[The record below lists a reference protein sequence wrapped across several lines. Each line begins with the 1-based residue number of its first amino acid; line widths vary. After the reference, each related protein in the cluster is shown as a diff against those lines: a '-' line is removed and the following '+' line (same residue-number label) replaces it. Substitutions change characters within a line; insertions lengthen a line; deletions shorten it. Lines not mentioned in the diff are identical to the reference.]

1 MSDRGAT
8 GDEQQVGKAHYRLG
22 GLSSFIPLNEEDTA
36 LSTRGQRL
44 PSLFQVRSSTSLF
57 TYGRRATE
65 QPPLVKRRSSF
76 HSTSSAEDDLER
88 GLDDEPPSMGEG
100 SPLRRRTT
108 HDTDPR
114 RMSLGPEILNT
125 PQMRSMR
132 LIGNSNPRYRWQ
144 QYFKTEEQLKA
155 MKKPLREYYERCN
168 YLISHYIYIDRLL
181 DSSLPH
187 DLIQEYQHQAMAKA
201 QSWSQRM
208 DTIAEVQ
215 EPSSATTPTTNGTP
229 TSAIPPGGGSPS
241 LQPKVKRTPKNLY
254 KLPEPSEQT
263 PLLLKGQ
270 EQEPEEADADEADKL
285 LRENIGLEL
294 LVEDEGVESNDPV
307 VTVALYI
314 NLVAN
319 AVLLA
324 AKVAVIVLTS
334 SLSVLASLVDA
345 ALDFLS
351 TAIVWTTTKLISHQD
366 QYAYPIGRR
375 RLEPVGVLVFSIIM
389 ITSFVQV
396 GLECLN
402 RLFSDDHTIVELSL
416 PAIVI
421 MLSTVVIKGFCYF
434 WCRLVKNSSVQAL
447 AQDALTDVVFNTFS
461 IIFPLIGFYAE
472 IWWMDALG
480 GLVLSIYVIFNW
492 SKTSSEHVRNLCG
505 AAATADQR
513 NVLLYLTMRFAKTIR
528 YIQGLQAYHTGDK
541 LNVEVDIVLDENMV
555 SLNGPSIGNGQLT
568 SSRTSEIA
576 TISANRSNMFWK
588 VYQLWTGLSCML
600 TTQTGICRRT

>member
-1 MSDRGAT
+1 MSDRGGT
-8 GDEQQVGKAHYRLG
+8 SDEQQQQQQQIGRTHYRLG
-22 GLSSFIPLNEEDTA
+22 GLSTFIPLNEEEAA
-36 LSTRGQRL
+36 LGQPALGQPRTQRL
-44 PSLFQVRSSTSLF
+44 PSLFQTRSTTSLF
-57 TYGRRATE
+57 NYERRIE
-65 QPPLVKRRSSF
+65 QPAALKRRSSF
-76 HSTSSAEDDLER
+76 HSASSVDEDPER
-88 GLDDEPPSMGEG
+88 GLDDELPSMGEG
-100 SPLRRRTT
+100 SPLRRRIT

-144 QYFKTEEQLKA
+144 QYFKTEEQLKE

-187 DLIQEYQHQAMAKA
+187 NLIQEYQHQAMAKA
-201 QSWSQRM
+201 QPWNHTM

-215 EPSSATTPTTNGTP
+215 EPSSATTPTTAGTP
-229 TSAIPPGGGSPS
+229 TSAGQTGGASPS

-263 PLLLKGQ
+263 PLLLKGV
-270 EQEPEEADADEADKL
+270 EEEPEEVGADETDKL
-285 LRENIGLEL
+285 LGENIDLEL

-307 VTVALYI
+307 VKVALYI

-324 AKVAVIVLTS
+324 AKIAVIVLTS

-396 GLECLN
+396 GLECIN
-402 RLFSDDHTIVELSL
+402 RLLSGDHTIVELSL
-416 PAIVI
+416 PSIII

-447 AQDALTDVVFNTFS
+447 AQDAMTDVVFNTFS
-461 IIFPLIGFYAE
+461 IIFPLIGFYAR

-480 GLVLSIYVIFNW
+480 GLLLSMYVIFNW

-555 SLNGPSIGNGQLT
+555 SSHPLCAIGIT
-568 SSRTSEIA
+568 
-576 TISANRSNMFWK
+576 
-588 VYQLWTGLSCML
+588 C
-600 TTQTGICRRT
+600 